1 VKSKSLFTEEIDKNM
16 EGIKDNLI
24 KNSDFWFDEKQ
35 EVFEF
40 ERRINEKTEKINSQ
54 RGKKYEIDNSKLK

>member
-16 EGIKDNLI
+16 KGIKDNLI
-24 KNSDFWFDEKQ
+24 KNSDFCFDEKQ

-54 RGKKYEIDNSKLK
+54 RGKKYEIDNAKLK